1 MSSLEKMVYQFNQ
14 EVRQQP
20 QPLRSRKLNKDE
32 LKARVTFVLEETKE
46 LLEAETAVEQLDAL
60 IDLMYFT
67 IGGVYDMGLSEYELY
82 GAFQRVHH
90 ANMAKVGG
98 NKEGRN
104 VNTKD
109 AAKPEGWTEPDLGSY
124 F

>member
-20 QPLRSRKLNKDE
+20 QPLRSRKLNEDE
-32 LKARVTFVLEETKE
+32 LKARATFALEEVKE
-46 LLEAETAVEQLDAL
+46 LLEAKTAEDQLDAL
-60 IDLMYFT
+60 IDLTNFA
-67 IGGVYDMGLSEYELY
+67 IGGIYDMGLSEHELY

-109 AAKPEGWTEPDLGSY
+109 AAKPEG
-124 F
+124 